1 MCIIQRFLDLP
12 ISYKVFEVV
21 EAVIECPSFSGSD
34 IKSPIWLSFY
44 K

>member
-1 MCIIQRFLDLP
+1 MYNTEIPIP
-12 ISYKVFEVV
+12 ISQLKVFEVV

-34 IKSPIWLSFY
+34 IKSPIWLLFY